1 MLFFETVVGI
11 VRRDIGSVDGM
22 TLLSNTIRELDANL
36 LKQTLAKD
44 SEIEMYN
51 LGRQG
56 EYNCY

>member
-1 MLFFETVVGI
+1 VK
-11 VRRDIGSVDGM
+11 RDIGSVDGM

-51 LGRQG
+51 FGRQG
-56 EYNCY
+56 EYNLF